1 MEITNGT
8 ITIIKANSTITL
20 ENVTMDYGETV
31 NISVATT
38 GAKGITAK
46 IDDAD
51 VEVIDDFTVPIS
63 GLNAGNYT
71 LTVTTI
77 PDDDHNPVTKTVNI
91 TVNKVDS
98 TLTVEDIVFDYNS
111 TGSTVVSFTGADGV
125 NASVV
130 DQPDAVVIVN
140 GINITVSGLNAGTYN
155 LTVTT
160 MADVN
165 HNNVTKNAT
174 ITLNKLK
181 TELTG
186 AAVTAT
192 YNVNKDLV
200 ITLKDIK
207 GNVMAGANVTVV
219 LNGAKNYTTDA
230 NGQIKVA
237 TIGLAPDAYTAKVTF
252 AGDANHD
259 NSTVDIKVTVKKAI
273 PKITANKKT
282 FKTTKKTKKYTVI
295 LKDNTGKAIKNAKVT
310 LKVCWVNSISP
321 SAYEIKNAKVTLKGY
336 IDILQASDDEESR
349 MLRSL

>member
-1 MEITNGT
+1 MPDGTQLNANFCANGTWWAEHKFDDYAVYQVNASYDGFNNVEITNGT

-51 VEVIDDFTVPIS
+51 VEVVDDFTVPIS

-71 LTVTTI
+71 LTITTI

-140 GINITVSGLNAGTYN
+140 GTNITVSGLNAGTYN

-160 MADVN
+160 
-165 HNNVTKNAT
+165 
-174 ITLNKLK
+174 I
-181 TELTG
+181 
-186 AAVTAT
+186 
-192 YNVNKDLV
+192 
-200 ITLKDIK
+200 
-207 GNVMAGANVTVV
+207 
-219 LNGAKNYTTDA
+219 
-230 NGQIKVA
+230 
-237 TIGLAPDAYTAKVTF
+237 
-252 AGDANHD
+252 
-259 NSTVDIKVTVKKAI
+259 
-273 PKITANKKT
+273 
-282 FKTTKKTKKYTVI
+282 
-295 LKDNTGKAIKNAKVT
+295 
-310 LKVCWVNSISP
+310 
-321 SAYEIKNAKVTLKGY
+321 
-336 IDILQASDDEESR
+336 
-349 MLRSL
+349 